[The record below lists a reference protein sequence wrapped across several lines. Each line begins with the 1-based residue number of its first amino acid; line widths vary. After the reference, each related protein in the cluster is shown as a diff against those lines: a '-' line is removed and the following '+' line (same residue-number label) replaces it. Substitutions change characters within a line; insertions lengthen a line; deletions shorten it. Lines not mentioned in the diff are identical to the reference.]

1 MAFAHT
7 LPVSSGDRWQVVLHN
22 DDVNVFCVVQHLLRK
37 ACRHDAEQ
45 AQRQTL
51 AIHESGSAVVGTY
64 DRKTAEE
71 VTFRLMRS
79 GLHAT
84 FGRAR

>member
-1 MAFAHT
+1 
-7 LPVSSGDRWQVVLHN
+7 VHN
-22 DDVNVFCVVQHLLRK
+22 DDLNPPCVAQHLLRK
-37 ACRHDAEQ
+37 ACGYDAEQ
-45 AQRQTL
+45 ARSQTL

-64 DRKTAEE
+64 DHKTAEH
-71 VTFRLMRS
+71 VTFRLVRS